1 MCSTVPQKNE
11 WLETSGKRPRAT
23 RAASRKPG
31 DERWKELLEV
41 SARLFAEQG
50 YAATSLQN
58 IAEAVGM
65 LKGSLYYYINSKDDL
80 LFEVI
85 KAVYVPGIARFKAL
99 TGDGGDAVERLQR
112 ALEGHVLYLIENS
125 TATAVYLHEYE
136 QLSESRRAEL
146 AQQDYVRMVR
156 DLIRIGQDQGG
167 FRRDLDPTIAA
178 MSVLGSVNWTYRW
191 YRPGSKAP
199 AEIARQLAEISVR
212 GLTADDYQPPR
223 ASD

>member
-1 MCSTVPQKNE
+1 MATVAENNSA
-11 WLETSGKRPRAT
+11 WLETSDKRPTAT

-58 IAEAVGM
+58 IADAVGM

-80 LFEVI
+80 LFQVI
-85 KAVYVPGIARFKAL
+85 KAVYVPGVARFKAVS
-99 TGDGGDAVERLQR
+99 GEGGDAVDRLRR
-112 ALEGHVLYLIENS
+112 ALESHVLYLIENP
-125 TATAVYLHEYE
+125 TATTVYLHEFE
-136 QLSESRRAEL
+136 RLSAERREEL
-146 AQQDYVRMVR
+146 AGVDYAKMVR

-178 MSVLGSVNWTYRW
+178 MSVLGSANWTYRW
-191 YRPGSKAP
+191 YRPGTQAP
-199 AEIARQLAEISVR
+199 KEIARQLADISVR
-212 GLTADDYQPPR
+212 GLVADQPP
-223 ASD
+223 A

>member
-1 MCSTVPQKNE
+1 MTTRDKGGSTVSQTSE
-11 WLETSGKRPRAT
+11 WLATSGKPPRAT

-31 DERWKELLEV
+31 DERWKEVLEV

-85 KAVYVPGIARFKAL
+85 KSVLAPGVARFKAL
-99 TGDGGDAVERLQR
+99 AGDGGDAVERLRR

-136 QLSESRRAEL
+136 RLSEEHRAEL
-146 AQQDYVRMVR
+146 ADQDYAGMVR
-156 DLIRIGQDQGG
+156 DLIRIGQDQGV

-178 MSVLGSVNWTYRW
+178 MSVLGAANWTYRW
-191 YRPGSKAP
+191 YRPGTRQP

-212 GLTADDYQPPR
+212 GLVAE
-223 ASD
+223 S

>member
-1 MCSTVPQKNE
+1 MSQKSSE
-11 WLETSGKRPRAT
+11 WLESSEKRPRAT

-80 LFEVI
+80 LFQVI
-85 KAVYVPGIARFKAL
+85 KSVLAPGIARFRAL
-99 TGDGGDAVERLQR
+99 SGDGGDAVERLQR

-136 QLSESRRAEL
+136 RLSEQHRAEL
-146 AQQDYVRMVR
+146 ADQDYVALVR
-156 DLIRIGQDQGG
+156 DLVRIGQDQGG

-178 MSVLGSVNWTYRW
+178 MSLLGSVNWTYRW
-191 YRPGSKAP
+191 YRPGTRAP
-199 AEIARQLAEISVR
+199 AEIARQLAQISVR
-212 GLTADDYQPPR
+212 GLAAEANPP
-223 ASD
+223 A